1 MTARNSDHSTDHKNS
16 DTDGSRLLGPLPIT
30 DRDAD
35 RLDEIKGLINDIG
48 GCRVR
53 ETDYGKA
60 FLGVELTDVDDETA
74 QSRTEQIN
82 EEYRQLLEH
91 DDRHKHRHP
100 QSDTEQS

>member
-1 MTARNSDHSTDHKNS
+1 MSESNTTIRDI
-16 DTDGSRLLGPLPIT
+16 LGPFPIT

-35 RLDEIKGLINDIG
+35 RLDEIKAQINEID

-60 FLGVELTDVDDETA
+60 YLGIELTNVDDKTA
-74 QSRTEQIN
+74 ESRVEQIN

-100 QSDTEQS
+100 QAESEHD